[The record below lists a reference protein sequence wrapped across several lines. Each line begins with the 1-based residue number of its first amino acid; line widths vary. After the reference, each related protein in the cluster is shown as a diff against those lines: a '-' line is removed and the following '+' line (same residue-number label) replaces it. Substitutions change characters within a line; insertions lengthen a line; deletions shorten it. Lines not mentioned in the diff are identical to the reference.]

1 LTPSSPEGAR
11 RHRQSGLPF
20 LVKTAAD
27 RLVAAVGL
35 LLAAP
40 VIGAAAVAV
49 RASMGSPVL
58 FVQERP
64 GRDARPIRIVKF
76 RTMREATGPDG
87 QPLPDAERLTGV
99 GRFLRSTSID
109 ELPQLWNVL
118 RGELSLVGPRPLLTR
133 YLPRYT
139 PEQARRHEV
148 VPGITGWAQVNG
160 RNDVSWEEKFALDL
174 WYVDHWSLALDLRIL
189 AMTVGKVLRREGVSR
204 EGQATTTEFL
214 GTKGDPEER

>member
-1 LTPSSPEGAR
+1 LTPSSPDGGR
-11 RHRQSGLPF
+11 RSRQAGLPF
-20 LVKTAAD
+20 LVKTAGD
-27 RLVAAVGL
+27 RLAAAIGL
-35 LLAAP
+35 VLMAP
-40 VIGAAAVAV
+40 VLGAAAVAV
-49 RASMGSPVL
+49 RVSMGSPVL

-64 GRDARPIRIVKF
+64 GRDARPVRIVKF

-87 QPLPDAERLTGV
+87 QPLPDAERLSSL

-133 YLPRYT
+133 YLFRYT

-160 RNDVSWEEKFALDL
+160 RNDVSWDEKFVLDL
-174 WYVDHWSLALDLRIL
+174 WYVDHWSLGLDLRIL
-189 AMTVGKVLRREGVSR
+189 AMTVAKVLRREGVSR
-204 EGQATTTEFL
+204 QGQATTTEFL
-214 GTKGDPEER
+214 GTQDEREKS